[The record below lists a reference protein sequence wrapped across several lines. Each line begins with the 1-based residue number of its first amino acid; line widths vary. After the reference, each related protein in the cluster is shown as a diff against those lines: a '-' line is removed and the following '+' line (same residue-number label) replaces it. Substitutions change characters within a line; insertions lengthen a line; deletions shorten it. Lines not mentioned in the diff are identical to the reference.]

1 MKLWGVAMAR
11 NEADVIEAFIRH
23 NLTVLDGLAIVDHGS
38 TDATPAI
45 LAALSA
51 EGLPLQIE
59 VNTELEFRQSEIVT
73 RLARRV
79 LASTDADFIFLLD
92 ADEFLKVPSR
102 PRLESALASL
112 PPGVHA
118 VHEWHTYVPDFS
130 LPLEPAA
137 LIRSARRV
145 RHRLAPRF
153 RVVVSRSFLQSP
165 TLIAEGNHLVVRRT
179 GAENYPKIQH
189 ARLTVDESA
198 VAHLPIRSAAQFG
211 AKIAIGWLSC
221 LMQPGR
227 APGLSS
233 HWRDSYGLLRS
244 GKALTPEMLTL
255 LAANYDVPE
264 SERKPLDQIVFVD
277 DPFFADVEIIHQG
290 AARADALALVVQFA
304 EKLARR
310 VSDTAAA
317 PPTQAASDDP
327 VPRERRT
334 ADARPRP
341 RGPGPA
347 T

>member
-11 NEADVIEAFIRH
+11 NEADVIEAFVRH

-38 TDATPAI
+38 TDATPSI

-51 EGLPLQIE
+51 EGLPLRVE
-59 VNTELEFRQSEIVT
+59 VDTELEFRQSDIIT
-73 RLARRV
+73 RLTRRI
-79 LASTDADFIFLLD
+79 LATTDADFIVLLD

-102 PRLESALASL
+102 HRLEAALASL

-118 VHEWHTYVPDFS
+118 IQEWHTYVPDFS
-130 LPLEPAA
+130 REMDPAS

-145 RHRLAPRF
+145 RHGLEARYRA
-153 RVVVSRSFLQSP
+153 VVARDFLQTP

-179 GAENYPKIQH
+179 GAENHPKIQH

-198 VAHLPIRSAAQFG
+198 VAHIPIRSAAQFG

-233 HWRDSYGLLRS
+233 HWRDSYVLLRS
-244 GKALTPEMLTL
+244 GKALTPEILTL
-255 LAANYDVPE
+255 LAANYDVPD
-264 SERKPLDQIVFVD
+264 SERKPLDQIAFAD
-277 DPFFADVEIIHQG
+277 DPFLANIEIIHQG

-310 VSDTAAA
+310 VSDSG
-317 PPTQAASDDP
+317 AASGKTRA
-327 VPRERRT
+327 V
-334 ADARPRP
+334 
-341 RGPGPA
+341 
-347 T
+347 

>member
-1 MKLWGVAMAR
+1 MAR

-51 EGLPLQIE
+51 EGLPLRIE
-59 VNTELEFRQSEIVT
+59 VNTELEFRQSEVVT
-73 RLARRV
+73 RLARRIF
-79 LASTDADFIFLLD
+79 ATTDADFIFLLD

-102 PRLESALASL
+102 ARLEAALASL

-118 VHEWHTYVPDFS
+118 IQEWHTYVPDFS
-130 LPLEPAA
+130 RELDPTA
-137 LIRSARRV
+137 LLRSARRV
-145 RHRLAPRF
+145 RHLGPRF
-153 RVVVSRSFLQSP
+153 KAVVSRDFLESP
-165 TLIAEGNHLVVRRT
+165 TLIAEGNHLVVRRI
-179 GAENYPKIQH
+179 GAENYPKIRH

-198 VAHLPIRSAAQFG
+198 VAHIPIRSAAQFG

-244 GKALTPEMLTL
+244 GKALTPETLTL
-255 LAANYDVPE
+255 LAANYDASE
-264 SERKPLDQIVFVD
+264 SERKPLDQIIFVD
-277 DPFFADVEIIHQG
+277 DPFFADIEVIHQG

-310 VSDTAAA
+310 VSDAAA
-317 PPTQAASDDP
+317 S
-327 VPRERRT
+327 
-334 ADARPRP
+334 
-341 RGPGPA
+341 PA
-347 T
+347 

>member
-51 EGLPLQIE
+51 EGLPLRIE
-59 VNTELEFRQSEIVT
+59 VNTELEFRQSEVVT
-73 RLARRV
+73 RLARRIF
-79 LASTDADFIFLLD
+79 ATTDADFIFLLD

-102 PRLESALASL
+102 ARLEAALASL

-118 VHEWHTYVPDFS
+118 VQEWHTYVPDFS
-130 LPLEPAA
+130 RELDPTA
-137 LIRSARRV
+137 LLRSARRV
-145 RHRLAPRF
+145 RHLGPRF
-153 RVVVSRSFLQSP
+153 KAVVSRDFLESP
-165 TLIAEGNHLVVRRT
+165 TLIAEGNHLVVRRV
-179 GAENYPKIQH
+179 GAENYPKIRH

-198 VAHLPIRSAAQFG
+198 VAHIPIRSAAQFG

-255 LAANYDVPE
+255 LAANYDASE
-264 SERKPLDQIVFVD
+264 SERKPLDQIIFVD
-277 DPFFADVEIIHQG
+277 DPFFADIEVIHQG

-310 VSDTAAA
+310 VSDAAA
-317 PPTQAASDDP
+317 S
-327 VPRERRT
+327 
-334 ADARPRP
+334 
-341 RGPGPA
+341 PA
-347 T
+347 

>member
-51 EGLPLQIE
+51 EGLPLRIE
-59 VNTELEFRQSEIVT
+59 VNTELEFRQSEVVT
-73 RLARRV
+73 RLARRIF
-79 LASTDADFIFLLD
+79 ATTDADFIFLLD

-102 PRLESALASL
+102 ARLEAALASL

-118 VHEWHTYVPDFS
+118 VQEWHTYVPDFS
-130 LPLEPAA
+130 RELDPTA
-137 LIRSARRV
+137 LLRSARRV
-145 RHRLAPRF
+145 RHLGPRF
-153 RVVVSRSFLQSP
+153 KAVVSRDFLESP
-165 TLIAEGNHLVVRRT
+165 TLIAEGNHLVVRRI
-179 GAENYPKIQH
+179 GAENYPKIRH

-198 VAHLPIRSAAQFG
+198 VAHIPIRSAAQFG

-244 GKALTPEMLTL
+244 GKALTPETLTL
-255 LAANYDVPE
+255 LAANYDASE
-264 SERKPLDQIVFVD
+264 SERKPLDQIIFVD
-277 DPFFADVEIIHQG
+277 DPFFADIEVIHQG

-310 VSDTAAA
+310 VSDAAA
-317 PPTQAASDDP
+317 S
-327 VPRERRT
+327 
-334 ADARPRP
+334 
-341 RGPGPA
+341 PA
-347 T
+347 

>member
-11 NEADVIEAFIRH
+11 NEADVIEAFVRH
-23 NLTVLDGLAIVDHGS
+23 NLTVLDGLTIADHGS

-51 EGLPLQIE
+51 DGLPLRIE
-59 VNTELEFRQSEIVT
+59 VDAELEFRQSEIVT
-73 RLARRV
+73 RLARRIF
-79 LASTDADFIFLLD
+79 ATTDADFIFLLD
-92 ADEFLKVPSR
+92 ADEFLKVLSR
-102 PRLESALASL
+102 DRLETALVGL

-118 VHEWHTYVPDFS
+118 IQEWHTYVPDFYRA
-130 LPLEPAA
+130 LDPAS

-145 RHRLAPRF
+145 VHGLEPRY
-153 RVVVSRSFLQSP
+153 RAVVSRDFLQSP
-165 TLIAEGNHLVVRRT
+165 TLIAEGNHLVVRRV
-179 GAENYPKIQH
+179 GAENYPRIQH

-198 VAHLPIRSAAQFG
+198 VAHIPIRSAAQFG

-244 GKALTPEMLTL
+244 GKTLTPEMLTL

-264 SERKPLDQIVFVD
+264 SERKPLEQIVFAD
-277 DPFFADVEIIHQG
+277 DPFFADVEIIYQG

-310 VSDTAAA
+310 V
-317 PPTQAASDDP
+317 
-327 VPRERRT
+327 
-334 ADARPRP
+334 ADAGSPS
-341 RGPGPA
+341 GKTHA
-347 T
+347 A

>member
-1 MKLWGVAMAR
+1 MVR
-11 NEADVIEAFIRH
+11 NEADVIEAFVRH

-51 EGLPLQIE
+51 EGLPLRIE
-59 VNTELEFRQSEIVT
+59 VDAELEFRQSEIVT
-73 RLARRV
+73 RVTRRV
-79 LASTDADFIFLLD
+79 FATTDADFIFLLD

-102 PRLESALASL
+102 DRLESALAGL
-112 PPGVHA
+112 PPEVHA
-118 VHEWHTYVPDFS
+118 VQEWHTYVPDFFHS
-130 LPLEPAA
+130 LGPAS

-145 RHRLAPRF
+145 RHGLEARYRA
-153 RVVVSRSFLQSP
+153 VVSRDFLHSP
-165 TLIAEGNHLVVRRT
+165 TLISEGNHLVVRRV
-179 GAENYPKIQH
+179 GAESHPRIQH

-198 VAHLPIRSAAQFG
+198 VAHIPIRSAAQFG

-255 LAANYDVPE
+255 LAANYDVPQG
-264 SERKPLDQIVFVD
+264 EREPLDRIVFAD

-310 VSDTAAA
+310 VSDAGSPSGKTHA
-317 PPTQAASDDP
+317 
-327 VPRERRT
+327 V
-334 ADARPRP
+334 
-341 RGPGPA
+341 
-347 T
+347 

>member
-1 MKLWGVAMAR
+1 VKLWGVAMAR

-38 TDATPAI
+38 TDATPAL
-45 LAALSA
+45 LASLSA
-51 EGLPLQIE
+51 EGLPLRIE
-59 VNTELEFRQSEIVT
+59 VNAELEFRQSEIVT
-73 RLARRV
+73 RLARRIF
-79 LASTDADFIFLLD
+79 ATTDADFIFLLD

-102 PRLESALASL
+102 ARLEAALASL

-118 VHEWHTYVPDFS
+118 IQEWHTYVPDFS
-130 LPLEPAA
+130 RELDPAA

-145 RHRLAPRF
+145 RQRLGPRF
-153 RVVVSRSFLQSP
+153 KAVVSRGFLQSP
-165 TLIAEGNHLVVRRT
+165 TLIAEGNHLVVRRV
-179 GAENYPKIQH
+179 GAEDYPKIRH
-189 ARLTVDESA
+189 APLTVEESA
-198 VAHLPIRSAAQFG
+198 IAHIPIRSAAQFG

-244 GKALTPEMLTL
+244 GKPLTAETLTL
-255 LAANYDVPE
+255 LAANYDLPE

-277 DPFFADVEIIHQG
+277 DPFFADIEVIHHG

-310 VSDTAAA
+310 VSEASPASQAA
-317 PPTQAASDDP
+317 PDHPAPLDRPTSP
-327 VPRERRT
+327 V
-334 ADARPRP
+334 RPRA
-341 RGPGPA
+341 RGPGPS

>member
-1 MKLWGVAMAR
+1 MAR
-11 NEADVIEAFIRH
+11 NETDVIEAFIRH

-38 TDATPAI
+38 TDATPSI

-51 EGLPLQIE
+51 EGLPLRIE
-59 VNTELEFRQSEIVT
+59 VNTELEFRQSEVVT
-73 RLARRV
+73 RLARRIF
-79 LASTDADFIFLLD
+79 ATTDADFIFLLD

-102 PRLESALASL
+102 ARLEAALASL

-118 VHEWHTYVPDFS
+118 IQEWHTYVPDFS
-130 LPLEPAA
+130 RELDPTA
-137 LIRSARRV
+137 LLRSARRV
-145 RHRLAPRF
+145 RHLGPRF
-153 RVVVSRSFLQSP
+153 KAVVSRDFLESP
-165 TLIAEGNHLVVRRT
+165 TLIAEGNHLVVRRI
-179 GAENYPKIQH
+179 GAENYPKIRH

-198 VAHLPIRSAAQFG
+198 VAHIPIRSAAQFG

-255 LAANYDVPE
+255 LAANYDASE
-264 SERKPLDQIVFVD
+264 SERKPLDQIIFVD
-277 DPFFADVEIIHQG
+277 DPFFADIEVIHQG

-310 VSDTAAA
+310 VSDAAA
-317 PPTQAASDDP
+317 S
-327 VPRERRT
+327 
-334 ADARPRP
+334 
-341 RGPGPA
+341 PA
-347 T
+347 

>member
-11 NEADVIEAFIRH
+11 NEADVIEAFVRH
-23 NLTVLDGLAIVDHGS
+23 NLTVLDGLAVVDHGS

-51 EGLPLQIE
+51 DGLPLRIE
-59 VNTELEFRQSEIVT
+59 VDAELEFRQSEIVT
-73 RLARRV
+73 RLARRIF
-79 LASTDADFIFLLD
+79 ATTDADFIFLLD
-92 ADEFLKVPSR
+92 ADEFLKVRSR
-102 PRLESALASL
+102 DRLETALASL

-118 VHEWHTYVPDFS
+118 IQEWQTYVPDFYRV
-130 LPLEPAA
+130 LDPAS

-145 RHRLAPRF
+145 VHGLEPRY
-153 RVVVSRSFLQSP
+153 RAVVSRDFLHSP
-165 TLIAEGNHLVVRRT
+165 TLIAEGNHLVVRRV
-179 GAENYPKIQH
+179 GAENHPRIQH

-198 VAHLPIRSAAQFG
+198 VAHIPIRSAAQFG

-255 LAANYDVPE
+255 LAANYDVSD
-264 SERKPLDQIVFVD
+264 SERKPLEQIVFAD

-304 EKLARR
+304 EKLAHR
-310 VSDTAAA
+310 VSDAGSPSGKTHAA
-317 PPTQAASDDP
+317 
-327 VPRERRT
+327 
-334 ADARPRP
+334 
-341 RGPGPA
+341 
-347 T
+347 

>member
-1 MKLWGVAMAR
+1 MAR
-11 NEADVIEAFIRH
+11 NEADVIEAFVRH

-51 EGLPLQIE
+51 EGLPLRTD
-59 VNTELEFRQSEIVT
+59 VDAELEFRQSEIVT
-73 RLARRV
+73 RLTRRIF
-79 LASTDADFIFLLD
+79 ATTDADFIFLLD

-102 PRLESALASL
+102 DRLEAALASL
-112 PPGVHA
+112 PPEVHA
-118 VHEWHTYVPDFS
+118 VQEWHTYVPDFFRA
-130 LPLEPAA
+130 LDPAS

-145 RHRLAPRF
+145 SHGLEARYRA
-153 RVVVSRSFLQSP
+153 VVSRDFLQSP
-165 TLIAEGNHLVVRRT
+165 TLISEGSHLVVRRV
-179 GAENYPKIQH
+179 GAESHPRIKH

-198 VAHLPIRSAAQFG
+198 VAHIPIRSAAQLG

-233 HWRDSYGLLRS
+233 HWRDLYGLLRS
-244 GKALTPEMLTL
+244 GKALTPETLTL

-264 SERKPLDQIVFVD
+264 SGRKPLDQIVFAD

-290 AARADALALVVQFA
+290 AARPDALALVVQFA

-310 VSDTAAA
+310 VSDAGAA
-317 PPTQAASDDP
+317 PGNTRA
-327 VPRERRT
+327 V
-334 ADARPRP
+334 
-341 RGPGPA
+341 
-347 T
+347 

>member
-1 MKLWGVAMAR
+1 MAR

-51 EGLPLQIE
+51 EGLPLRIE
-59 VNTELEFRQSEIVT
+59 VNTELEFRQSEVVT
-73 RLARRV
+73 RLARRIF
-79 LASTDADFIFLLD
+79 ATTDADFIFLLD

-102 PRLESALASL
+102 ARLEAALASL

-118 VHEWHTYVPDFS
+118 VQEWHTYVPDFS
-130 LPLEPAA
+130 RELDPTA
-137 LIRSARRV
+137 LLRSARRV
-145 RHRLAPRF
+145 RHLGPRF
-153 RVVVSRSFLQSP
+153 KAVVSRDFLESP
-165 TLIAEGNHLVVRRT
+165 TLIAEGNHLVVRRI
-179 GAENYPKIQH
+179 GAENYPKIRH

-198 VAHLPIRSAAQFG
+198 VAHIPIRSAAQFG

-244 GKALTPEMLTL
+244 GKALTPETLTL
-255 LAANYDVPE
+255 LAANYDASE
-264 SERKPLDQIVFVD
+264 SERKPLDQIIFVD
-277 DPFFADVEIIHQG
+277 DPFFADIEVIHQG

-310 VSDTAAA
+310 VSDAAA
-317 PPTQAASDDP
+317 S
-327 VPRERRT
+327 
-334 ADARPRP
+334 
-341 RGPGPA
+341 PA
-347 T
+347 